1 MGLNPKTG
9 ALGLADK
16 LMQMLPRARQ
26 IPEAFWSI

>member
-9 ALGLADK
+9 ALGLTDK
-16 LMQMLPRARQ
+16 PMQMLLRARQ